1 MAPRNRRRQSTCLGI
16 CRRID
21 MAQMPMVG
29 LNYSTRQ
36 RSNANTV
43 VAGTAA
49 SHSRRVAASSAI

>member
-1 MAPRNRRRQSTCLGI
+1 
-16 CRRID
+16 

-43 VAGTAA
+43 VAGIAESLTTGGSFECDLTGA
-49 SHSRRVAASSAI
+49 SLKATVELDPQSIDFQK